1 MAYRDANGMGIVGVI
16 VGIAVAILLGYL
28 LLGPTTTSN
37 PTTARVETP
46 KPPATAPSVPPSAP
60 ATKP

>member
-1 MAYRDANGMGIVGVI
+1 MAYRDSNGMGIMGVI
-16 VGIAVAILLGYL
+16 VGVAVAIVLGYL
-28 LLGPTTTSN
+28 LLGPSTTSN

-46 KPPATAPSVPPSAP
+46 KPPVTAPVPPSPAP